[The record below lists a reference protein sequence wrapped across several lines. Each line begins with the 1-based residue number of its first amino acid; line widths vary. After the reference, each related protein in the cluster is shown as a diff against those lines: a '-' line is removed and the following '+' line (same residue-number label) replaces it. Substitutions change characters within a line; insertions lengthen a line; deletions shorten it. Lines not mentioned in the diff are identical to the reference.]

1 MNVFKKGLTKHFPL
15 NIIVVNMFIIEN
27 RRGFVRK
34 KDDTLHDTLLEAA
47 RQIADTEGL
56 EAVNIRSLAGK
67 AGVATGT
74 VYNYFTNK
82 DGVLLA
88 LTEEYWK
95 QTLLQLKALHLT
107 GSFCDQLQEIFLFLK
122 ERIDQ
127 SAGKLMSSLGNVERA
142 GQARMTS
149 MQSTLE
155 AAFIQRMEQDAG
167 IRKDAW
173 TETFTKEQF
182 ARFIMMNLMMMLKS
196 EAPDL
201 QFFITIIKRTIY

>member
-1 MNVFKKGLTKHFPL
+1 M
-15 NIIVVNMFIIEN
+15 
-27 RRGFVRK
+27 RK

-82 DGVLLA
+82 DGILLA

-95 QTLLQLKALHLT
+95 QTL
-107 GSFCDQLQEIFLFLK
+107 LQEIFLFLK